1 MAQNN
6 DLITLAD
13 LQALGLATDDETVA
27 ATASKWITFVSNQLL
42 LIAANN
48 GVNLKQ
54 KIKMDEKLG
63 GYFAESV
70 KMVVCNAVLRA
81 NATNIEAPDAT
92 QYSQAATPYSE
103 SFSWNPAT
111 REAYFKH
118 KELELLGLEN
128 ISGKSQLTVLRGV
141 RG

>member
-1 MAQNN
+1 MATTN
-6 DLITLAD
+6 DLITLDD
-13 LQALGLATDDETVA
+13 LKALGLNTDDETVA
-27 ATASKWITFVSNQLL
+27 AKASKWITFVSNQLL

-48 GVNLKQ
+48 GINLKQ
-54 KIKMDEKLG
+54 KVKMDELQG

-92 QYSQAATPYSE
+92 RYSQAATPYSE
-103 SFSWNPAT
+103 SFSWNPAS

-128 ISGKSQLTVLRGV
+128 ISGKSQITALRGV

>member
-1 MAQNN
+1 MATTN
-6 DLITLAD
+6 DLITLDD
-13 LQALGLATDDETVA
+13 LKALGLTTDDETVA
-27 ATASKWITFVSNQLL
+27 AKASKWITFVSNQLL
-42 LIAANN
+42 LIGANN
-48 GVNLKQ
+48 GINLKQ
-54 KIKMDEKLG
+54 KIKMDELQG

-103 SFSWNPAT
+103 SFSWNPAS

-128 ISGKSQLTVLRGV
+128 ISGKSQITALRGV

>member
-1 MAQNN
+1 MANNN
-6 DLITLAD
+6 DLITLDD
-13 LQALGLATDDETVA
+13 LNVLGLGTDDETVA
-27 ATASKWITFVSNQLL
+27 AKASKWITFVSNQLL

-48 GVNLKQ
+48 GINLKQ
-54 KIKMDEKLG
+54 KIKLDEQVG

-103 SFSWNPAT
+103 SFSWNPASH
-111 REAYFKH
+111 EAYFKH

>member
-13 LQALGLATDDETVA
+13 LQALGLDTDDATVA
-27 ATASKWITFVSNQLL
+27 AKASKWITFVSNQLL

-54 KIKMDEKLG
+54 KIKMDEQVG

>member
-1 MAQNN
+1 MANNN
-6 DLITLAD
+6 DLIKLED
-13 LQALGLATDDETVA
+13 LSALGLDVTDGTVA
-27 ATASKWITFVSNQLL
+27 AKASKWITFVSNQLL

-48 GVNLKQ
+48 DINLKQ
-54 KIKMDEKLG
+54 KIAIDQQVG

-81 NATNIEAPDAT
+81 NATNVEAPDAT

-111 REAYFKH
+111 KEAYFKH

-128 ISGKSQLTVLRGV
+128 ISGKAQLTVLRGV

>member
-13 LQALGLATDDETVA
+13 LQALGLDTDDETVA

-48 GVNLKQ
+48 GVNLTQNVKL
-54 KIKMDEKLG
+54 DEQVG